1 MKDFKQNRTTLS
13 EEFCCNVYA
22 VVREIPYGKVTTYG
36 DIAAL
41 LGLPQCSRLVGRALK
56 QVPQALVLP
65 CHRVVNAA
73 GRLTPGWQEQRG
85 ILLTEGVSFRANGC
99 VDMKQCRWSL
109 TNSLE
114 SQPFG
119 AV

>member
-13 EEFCCNVYA
+13 EEFCRDVYA
-22 VVREIPYGKVTTYG
+22 IVREIPAARVATYG

-56 QVPQALVLP
+56 QVPHGLVLP

-73 GRLTPGWQEQRG
+73 GRLAPGWEEQRQ
-85 ILLTEGVSFRANGC
+85 LLRAEGVCFRANGT
-99 VDMKQCRWSL
+99 VDMKQCRWKETDSM
-109 TNSLE
+109 
-114 SQPFG
+114 G
-119 AV
+119 

>member
-13 EEFCCNVYA
+13 QEFCRGVYA
-22 VVREIPYGKVTTYG
+22 IVREIPAGKVTTYG

-56 QVPQALVLP
+56 QVPQTLALP

-73 GRLTPGWQEQRG
+73 GRLAPGWEEQG
-85 ILLTEGVSFRANGC
+85 QLLLAEGVSFRANGT
-99 VDMKQCRWSL
+99 VDMKQCRWKA
-109 TNSLE
+109 TENME
-114 SQPFG
+114 
-119 AV
+119 